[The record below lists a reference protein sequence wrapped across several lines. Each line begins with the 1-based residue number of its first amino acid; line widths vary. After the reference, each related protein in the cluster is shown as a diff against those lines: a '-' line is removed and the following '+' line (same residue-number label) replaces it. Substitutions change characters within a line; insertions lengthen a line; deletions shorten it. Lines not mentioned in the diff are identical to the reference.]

1 MKKIIMLL
9 MLSMFTFTGFAQ
21 HTEEI
26 SVIPADEYKKEI
38 KKKDIQLVDVRTPEE
53 FKEGH
58 IKGAKNIDFFSE
70 DFITQFEA
78 LDKNEPVYIYCRSGN
93 RSAKASKKL
102 SEAGFK
108 KIIDLQGGYKAW
120 TSGNQE

>member
-9 MLSMFTFTGFAQ
+9 MLSMIAISGFAQ
-21 HTEEI
+21 ETEGI
-26 SVIPADEYKKEI
+26 LVIPADEYKKEI

-70 DFITQFEA
+70 DFMTQFET
-78 LDKNEPVYIYCRSGN
+78 LDKTEPVYIYCRSGN
-93 RSAKASKKL
+93 RSAKAAKKL

-108 KIIDLQGGYKAW
+108 MIIDLQGGYKAW
-120 TSGNQE
+120 TSGNQQ